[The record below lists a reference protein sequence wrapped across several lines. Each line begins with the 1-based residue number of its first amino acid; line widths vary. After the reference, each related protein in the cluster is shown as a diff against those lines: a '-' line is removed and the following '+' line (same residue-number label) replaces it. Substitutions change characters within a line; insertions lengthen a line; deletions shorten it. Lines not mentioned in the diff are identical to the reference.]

1 MIPSMF
7 DLVFCKRNWV
17 REFLTSSPWVVLFIQ
32 NTMNIQTLILQSVDS
47 KLTSCSAECFRA
59 RSSLQTSEKPLSP
72 VFQIH
77 FPVFMKDTNV
87 LGQEG
92 QLSG

>member
-1 MIPSMF
+1 MF

-17 REFLTSSPWVVLFIQ
+17 REFLTSSPWVVIFIQ
-32 NTMNIQTLILQSVDS
+32 NTKNMQTLILQLVDS
-47 KLTSCSAECFRA
+47 VLTSCSAECLRA

-72 VFQIH
+72 LFQIH
-77 FPVFMKDTNV
+77 FPVFKKDTSV

-92 QLSG
+92 RLSG